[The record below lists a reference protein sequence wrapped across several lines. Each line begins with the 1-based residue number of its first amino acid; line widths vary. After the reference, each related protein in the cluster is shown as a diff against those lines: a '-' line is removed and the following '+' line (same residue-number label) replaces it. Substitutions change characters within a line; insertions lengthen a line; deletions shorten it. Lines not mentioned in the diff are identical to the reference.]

1 MKQRYEPNMI
11 YFIQPKL
18 SFISGGAL
26 YNLEIV
32 KRLEQEGIGKNFFYP
47 LNGSVSG
54 LLESLSALP
63 SDCIL
68 VIDALY
74 LTIPEF
80 NASLNEFFPYAQ
92 RTYLMLHHLESLNTY
107 YSTQEKKV
115 LWSNDA
121 QWLRA
126 MKGIIVPSFQL
137 RDYILDGGIETDKI
151 VVALPGIDQVQ
162 TCHLPNFKER
172 PENEQ
177 ITLITIG
184 TIYRRKGQLELVEM
198 LAQIKTKN
206 FRLHLIGACEQEAN
220 YTEKILALIKRA
232 GLQDAVIVHGS
243 VPQKT
248 MLELLSQSDLYI
260 SPSTY
265 ESYSIAT
272 AEAVAYGLPIL
283 AYATGAISDW
293 IEDGVNGIVIE
304 LGKQEQFFMALKRLL
319 TDRDELNQL
328 RKEAFN
334 RTVNLSFNTWDQT
347 YRDFLQAFTNYYR
360 ISI

>member
-32 KRLEQEGIGKNFFYP
+32 KRLEQEAIGKNFFYS
-47 LNGSVSG
+47 LNGSVSE
-54 LLESLSALP
+54 LLEHFSALP
-63 SDCIL
+63 SDFIL

-80 NASLNEFFPYAQ
+80 NASLKEFLPYAQ

-107 YSTQEKKV
+107 YSTQEKKA
-115 LWSNDA
+115 LWSDEV
-121 QWLRA
+121 QWLKA

-137 RDYILDGGIETDKI
+137 RNYILSGGIETDKI
-151 VVALPGIDQVQ
+151 VVAFPGIDQAQ
-162 TCHLPNFKER
+162 ACHLPNLKDR
-172 PENEQ
+172 SENEH

-184 TIYRRKGQLELVEM
+184 TFYRRKGQLELVEM
-198 LAQIKTKN
+198 LAQIETKN
-206 FRLHLIGACEQEAN
+206 FRLHLIGDCEEED
-220 YTEKILALIKRA
+220 YKEKTLALIKRA

-265 ESYSIAT
+265 ESYSMAT
-272 AEAVAYGLPIL
+272 AEAVAHGLPVL
-283 AYATGAISDW
+283 AYATGAIGDW
-293 IEDGVNGIVIE
+293 IEDGVNGILLP
-304 LGKQEQFFMALKRLL
+304 LGQQEQFFMALKRLL
-319 TDRDELNQL
+319 TDRNQLNQL
-328 RKEAFN
+328 RKEALN
-334 RTVNLSFNTWDQT
+334 RTENLSFNSWDQT
-347 YRDFLQAFTNYYR
+347 YRDFLQAFTNQ
-360 ISI
+360 

>member
-1 MKQRYEPNMI
+1 MKQRYEANMI

-18 SFISGGAL
+18 GFISGGVI

-32 KRLEQEGIGKNFFYP
+32 KRLEQEAIGKNFFYS
-47 LNGSVSG
+47 LDGSVSA
-54 LLESLSALP
+54 LLQHLSALP

-80 NASLNEFFPYAQ
+80 NTSLKQFLPYAQ

-107 YSTQEKKV
+107 YSTQEKKA

-137 RDYILDGGIETDKI
+137 RHYILSGGIETDKI
-151 VVALPGIDQVQ
+151 IVALPGIDQAQ
-162 TCHLPNFKER
+162 TCHLPNLKER
-172 PENEQ
+172 SENEQ

-198 LAQIKTKN
+198 LAQMKTKN
-206 FRLHLIGACEQEAN
+206 FRLHLIGDCEQEAN
-220 YTEKILALIKRA
+220 YTEKILAFIKRA

-272 AEAVAYGLPIL
+272 AEAVAHGLPIL

-293 IEDGVNGIVIE
+293 IEDGVNGIMIE
-304 LGKQEQFFMALKRLL
+304 LGKQEQFFMALRRLL
-319 TDRDELNQL
+319 TDRNELNQL

-347 YRDFLQAFTNYYR
+347 YRDFLQAFTN
-360 ISI
+360 